1 MNDTKARGYHP
12 YEFCAANPALRR
24 VLDQLSA
31 GFEDGVSYLSLVNR
45 LLYGQDCPAD
55 EYLLLGKVAKPQGL
69 QGDLKIF
76 LHSGQP
82 ENVAHYKELRLVDR
96 DGVIS
101 PPLAVLS
108 SRVQGKTAIVRLA
121 SITNRTEAEQ
131 VEGQGVLLARHH
143 LPTVGENEYYWHQY
157 QDKLVVDIAGN
168 EIDLATTARIASD
181 TGYFH
186 VTFTKTLR
194 QNGSLVRE
202 KTWTDHIPRRYQ

>member
-1 MNDTKARGYHP
+1 MTVDYI
-12 YEFCAANPALRR
+12 Y
-24 VLDQLSA
+24 
-31 GFEDGVSYLSLVNR
+31 
-45 LLYGQDCPAD
+45 PAD

-82 ENVAHYKELRLVDR
+82 ENVALYKELRLVDR

-101 PPLAVLS
+101 PPLAVLA
-108 SRVQGKTAIVRLA
+108 SRVHGKAAIVRLA
-121 SITNRTEAEQ
+121 SITTRTEAEQ

-168 EIDLATTARIASD
+168 EIGRVARLFNTGAQDVLVVQAGKEEVLIPVTKEILVGETADNLIVDLPPGLIGLNATP
-181 TGYFH
+181 G
-186 VTFTKTLR
+186 
-194 QNGSLVRE
+194 N
-202 KTWTDHIPRRYQ
+202 